1 MRESRLPECVA
12 CGVCCFS
19 TLERYIEVTGSDYER
34 LGDEADPLVH
44 FIGNRAY
51 MRIVEGHCAAL
62 AVDLERRRFWCTV
75 YDRRPAVCR
84 DLERGSPACEG
95 ERATKAERPPRHLV
109 RLSSVSDKSAS
120 LRRERPVK

>member
-1 MRESRLPECVA
+1 VRELNVPECTE

-19 TLERYIEVTGSDYER
+19 TLERYVEVKGSDYAR
-34 LGDEADPLVH
+34 LGDDAEQVTH

-51 MRIVEGHCAAL
+51 MRIVDGHCAAL
-62 AVDLERRRFWCTV
+62 TVAVEQRRYWCTV

-95 ERATKAERPPRHLV
+95 ERVTKGLRPAGAL
-109 RLSSVSDKSAS
+109 
-120 LRRERPVK
+120 LRQTRR